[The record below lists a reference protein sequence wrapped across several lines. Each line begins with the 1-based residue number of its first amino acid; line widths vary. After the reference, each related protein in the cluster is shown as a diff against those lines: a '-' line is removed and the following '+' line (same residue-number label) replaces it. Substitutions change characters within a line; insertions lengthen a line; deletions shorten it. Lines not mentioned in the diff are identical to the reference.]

1 MLAQLGNFVLWL
13 AIFTSTYACI
23 AAIISGRTKRLDLTI
38 STERAVYATF
48 ALCLTAMGVLEY
60 LFVTDSFNVHYVAT
74 HSSRDLAT
82 GYKFTAVWSGMQGS
96 LLLWALILSGF
107 NFFATLKTRTLR
119 GPLASYATV
128 IISFTQV
135 FFLGLIGIHENP
147 FIELNFT
154 PPDGQGMNPLLVHP
168 AMAIHP
174 PMLYLGYVGFIVP
187 YAFAMGALLSRQA
200 DEEWIRTTRRW
211 TLVPW
216 FFLGTAQLLG
226 GKWAYV
232 VLGWGGYWGW
242 DPVENAAL
250 LPWLTGTAF
259 LHSVMIQEKK
269 DMLKVWNMALIIL
282 TFTLCIYGT
291 FLTRSGVVSSVHA
304 FAQSPIGPWFG
315 ALVLVIVVFSSILLY
330 TRLDMLKSKTHYESP
345 ISREGGFLL
354 NNVLFLTATFAVFW
368 GVMFPIISE
377 ALTGDKITVSAPY
390 FNAVMVPI
398 GLLLLLLTGI
408 GPLLAWRKTS
418 SQSLKRHFA
427 YPTLFGLLCA
437 IVPAV
442 LGVRDIYALI
452 SFACSGLVTGTIV
465 SEFHRGALARGS
477 SSGESYIMALINL
490 TRRNKRRYGGYV
502 VHFGIVLLFIGFT
515 GNAFNQDIEA
525 ELAYQESATIGP
537 YTLTYEGVTE
547 EVKPLTVDLTAQ
559 LGVYKNGERLGTMW
573 PQQKVYYK
581 RDDQQRT
588 TEVSI
593 RSNLRED
600 LYVLCQGFDQRD
612 GQEVALFHVY
622 VNPLVIWVW
631 IGAWVI
637 TIGTLITMLPDPR
650 DKARRRRV
658 VGLPQE
664 QEAVA

>member
-13 AIFTSTYACI
+13 ALVTSAYSFI
-23 AAIISGRTKRLDLTI
+23 SAIISGRTKRRDLTH
-38 STERAVYATF
+38 STERAIYATF
-48 ALCLTAMGVLEY
+48 ALCLTAMGILEY
-60 LFVTDSFNVHYVAT
+60 LFLTDSFNVHYVAT

-96 LLLWALILSGF
+96 LLLWAFILSGF
-107 NFFATLKTRTLR
+107 NFFAILTTRKLR
-119 GPLASYATV
+119 GSLASYATA
-128 IISFTQV
+128 IMAFTQV
-135 FFLGLIGIHENP
+135 FFLGLIGVHENP

-154 PPDGQGMNPLLVHP
+154 PADGQGMNPLLVHP

-174 PMLYLGYVGFIVP
+174 PMLYLGYVGFIIP
-187 YAFAMGALLSRQA
+187 FAFAMAALLSKQL
-200 DEEWIRTTRRW
+200 DEEWIRVTRRW
-211 TLVPW
+211 TLFPW
-216 FFLGTAQLLG
+216 FFLGTGQLLG

-269 DMLKVWNMALIIL
+269 GMLKVWNMILVAL

-315 ALVLVIVVFSSILLY
+315 AFVVIIVIFSGILIY
-330 TRLDMLKSKTHYESP
+330 ARLDMLKSKTHYESP

-368 GVMFPIISE
+368 GVMFPVISE

-390 FNAVMVPI
+390 FNTVMVPI
-398 GLLLLLLTGI
+398 GLLLLLLTGV

-418 SQSLKRHFA
+418 GSSLKKHFT
-427 YPTLFGLLCA
+427 YPALLGLVCG
-437 IVPAV
+437 IIPAA
-442 LGVRDIYALI
+442 LGVRDIYALL
-452 SFACSGLVTGTIV
+452 SFIFSGFVTGTIV

-477 SSGESYIMALINL
+477 SSGESYLKAVANL
-490 TRRNKRRYGGYV
+490 TMRNKRRYGGYV

-515 GNAFNQDIEA
+515 GNAFNEDIEA
-525 ELAYQESATIGP
+525 ELAYQESATIGS

-547 EVKPLTVDLTAQ
+547 EVKPLTVDLTTQ
-559 LGVYKNGERLGTMW
+559 LGVYKDGERLGTMW

-581 RDDQQRT
+581 RQDQQRT

-593 RSNLRED
+593 RSTLRED

-612 GQEVALFHVY
+612 GQEVVLFHIY

-637 TIGTLITMLPDPR
+637 TIGTVITMLPDPR
-650 DKARRRRV
+650 DQARRRRV
-658 VGLPQE
+658 VGLPKE